1 MTSLITDVI
10 STGSTIRKQHTLY
23 YNIIL
28 FRQKLPDEKCF
39 EKNCEQTKPQTDTMT
54 DNKGRCKARKP
65 TINKSIINTYLT
77 LVSEH
82 MT

>member
-28 FRQKLPDEKCF
+28 LRQKLPDEKCF
-39 EKNCEQTKPQTDTMT
+39 EKIVDKATDGY
-54 DNKGRCKARKP
+54 DDRQ
-65 TINKSIINTYLT
+65 
-77 LVSEH
+77 
-82 MT
+82 